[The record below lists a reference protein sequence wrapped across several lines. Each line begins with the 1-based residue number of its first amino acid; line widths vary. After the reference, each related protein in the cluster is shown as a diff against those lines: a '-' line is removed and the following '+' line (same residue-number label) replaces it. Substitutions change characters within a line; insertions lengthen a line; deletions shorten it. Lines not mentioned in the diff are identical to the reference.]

1 MISSYFWNM
10 NLNFSKNKNVIFAI
24 FLTSVFLSLNSCGLK
39 KSKSDSRPARAGIEI
54 IDEAAAADRELAVNI
69 PPVLPKPI
77 DKNAPKQIEV
87 KFRLAFYNLE
97 NLFDTIDGTNL
108 DEEYLPSGKMQW
120 NSEKYQNKL
129 KRMAQV
135 IDSIQPDFLGVCEV
149 ENYLVLSDLIKHST
163 HLSKYNAKIVHS
175 ESPDKRGIDVA
186 LIYLPGTGVF
196 KNAPTELAS
205 LDMLPV
211 KMTDPEKPTR
221 SIMVAHFV
229 TKNKKHSILVNHWP
243 SRSGGEL
250 QTRVLRASAA
260 NSMRDYLMK
269 HRDITYWSA
278 VGDFN
283 DNPNDSSILQVLG
296 AGDNPAW
303 AVNLAYINRVTE
315 PTKGTLRYKGMWD
328 LFDQIIV
335 SPDFYNVGPDNNIPN
350 QQIYL
355 RDWLLQKDGNFA
367 GYPLRT
373 FGGKTYL
380 NGYSD
385 HLPVFVDLEM

>member
-1 MISSYFWNM
+1 MK
-10 NLNFSKNKNVIFAI
+10 LNFSNNKIAFFAL
-24 FLTSVFLSLNSCGLK
+24 FLISLLSVLNSCGSRKTQGNSKTK
-39 KSKSDSRPARAGIEI
+39 KISQIERIEETAEVDFDISVPEPAMLEPIEKSGPR
-54 IDEAAAADRELAVNI
+54 
-69 PPVLPKPI
+69 KT
-77 DKNAPKQIEV
+77 EV

-97 NLFDTIDGTNL
+97 NLFDTIDGANL
-108 DEEYLPSGKMQW
+108 DEEYLPNSKLQW

-129 KRMAQV
+129 KNMARV
-135 IDSIQPDFLGVCEV
+135 IDSMQPDFLGVCEV

-163 HLSKYNAKIVHS
+163 HLSKHNAKIVHS

-186 LIYLPGTGVF
+186 LIYLPGTGVY
-196 KNAPTELAS
+196 KNATSELVS

-211 KMTDPEKPTR
+211 AMPDPSKPTR
-221 SIMVAHFV
+221 SIMVAHFK
-229 TKNKKHSILVNHWP
+229 TKNIQHSILVNHWP
-243 SRSGGEL
+243 SRSGGEQ
-250 QTRVLRASAA
+250 QTRDLRASAA

-269 HRDITYWSA
+269 HRDINLWNA

-283 DNPNDSSILQVLG
+283 DNPSDSSIFQVLG
-296 AGDNPAW
+296 AGDNPKW
-303 AVNLAYINRVTE
+303 AVNLAYIKRVAD
-315 PTKGTLRYKGMWD
+315 PTVGSLRFKGMWD
-328 LFDQIIV
+328 LFDQIMV
-335 SPDFYNVGPDNNIPN
+335 SPAFFNVGPENNIPN

-355 RDWLLQKDGNFA
+355 RDWLLQNDGNFA

>member
-1 MISSYFWNM
+1 MKGNM
-10 NLNFSKNKNVIFAI
+10 PNLKLSLAFVSV
-24 FLTSVFLSLNSCGLK
+24 LTSAVLLFSCGSKKTKTVALK
-39 KSKSDSRPARAGIEI
+39 KDRVEI
-54 IDEAAAADRELAVNI
+54 IDDASAAEREFEVDV
-69 PPVLPKPI
+69 PPSPIEKEKPK
-77 DKNAPKQIEV
+77 NIEV

-108 DEEYLPSGKMQW
+108 DEEYLPQGKMEW
-120 NSEKYQNKL
+120 NTQKYQNKL
-129 KRMAQV
+129 KNMARV
-135 IDSIQPDFLGVCEV
+135 IDSIQPDFLGVCEI
-149 ENYLVLSDLIKHST
+149 ENYLVLSDLVKTSS
-163 HLSKYNAKIVHS
+163 HLSKYNAKIVHA

-196 KNAPTELAS
+196 KNATTELVS

-211 KMTDPEKPTR
+211 EVSDPSKPTR
-221 SIMVAHFV
+221 SIMIAHFN
-229 TKNKKHSILVNHWP
+229 TKGINHSILVNHWP
-243 SRSGGEL
+243 SRSGGEI
-250 QTRVLRASAA
+250 QSRVLRASAA

-269 HRDITYWSA
+269 RRDIKYWNA

-283 DNPNDSSILQVLG
+283 DNPTDSSIVQVLK

-303 AVNLAYINRVTE
+303 AVNLALIKRVAE
-315 PTKGTLRYKGMWD
+315 PNLGTLRYKGMWD
-328 LFDQIIV
+328 LFDQIMV
-335 SPDFYNVGPDNNIPN
+335 SPAFYNVGPGNSIPS

-385 HLPVFVDLEM
+385 HLPVYVDLEM